1 MKSPPLEEQAQDRR
15 SKSGVRA
22 HGICRFRDRVNA
34 NRCVLRKC
42 NQAPLMGSL
51 RIGHVCIMA
60 GRRAEAGTLGC
71 LIQVQAGLWAKK
83 RLLLAVGERIS
94 VDRDNQ
100 IRR

>member
-1 MKSPPLEEQAQDRR
+1 
-15 SKSGVRA
+15 
-22 HGICRFRDRVNA
+22 
-34 NRCVLRKC
+34 
-42 NQAPLMGSL
+42 MGSL
-51 RIGHVCIMA
+51 RTGHVCIMA

-71 LIQVQAGLWAKK
+71 LIQVQAGLCVKK